1 MSRIALLCAGLLLWL
16 ATSAQADGAKTR
28 PAARINSVPA
38 PAADANTISE
48 RDAPLVRELEA
59 RYNQSMQAARRGDVN
74 AYWGMRTASSR
85 SRPPLLDAARLRL
98 LADLL
103 PPLETLRFVRLD
115 ATEKTARALYRWRK
129 KEDVAQYSVITYRR
143 EAGEWKIDDLTVR
156 RTGSAAG
163 APAVGLPQSGAA
175 GARSSPAPGGSP
187 VDSRAQE
194 LLKAWQSGE
203 SATGRS
209 LSAPRL

>member
-16 ATSAQADGAKTR
+16 
-28 PAARINSVPA
+28 NSGPA
-38 PAADANTISE
+38 PAADADIISE

-74 AYWGMRTASSR
+74 AYWSMRTASSR

-103 PPLETLRFVRLD
+103 PPLETLHFVRLD
-115 ATEKTARALYRWRK
+115 ATEKTARALYRWR